1 MAGVCMR
8 ECETCSLRQ
17 EYGCRGCLESGGQ
30 PFWGSCQVVACCH
43 SPGAAELRPVWRRAL
58 LLQGTGG
65 AAPPG
70 GVAREGGPA
79 SGPLAGGYGPPD
91 SGAGQMAAGAVLGA
105 SLLPGGESPGSAG
118 HHRGIAGGR
127 DGGGGAD
134 RPGASGGVL
143 EAGHPCPGGCVPS
156 GGWSWY
162 SSW

>member
-30 PFWGSCQVVACCH
+30 PFWGSCQVV
-43 SPGAAELRPVWRRAL
+43 GPVWRRAL

-70 GVAREGGPA
+70 GVAPEGGPA

-143 EAGHPCPGGCVPS
+143 EAGTLVPAAAYPLAAGVGVPS